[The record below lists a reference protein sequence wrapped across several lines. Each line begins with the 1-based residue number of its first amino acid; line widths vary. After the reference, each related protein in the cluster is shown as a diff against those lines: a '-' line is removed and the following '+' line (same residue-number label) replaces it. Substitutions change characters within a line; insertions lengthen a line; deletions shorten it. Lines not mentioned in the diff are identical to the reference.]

1 VTGLGARL
9 WPLLASVAL
18 VWPVTALVWPVTA
31 LVWPLTALVWPLT
44 ALVWPQAAV
53 AQEAAQEAALT
64 CELVFGASPPQL
76 NACQGG
82 GRLTVALVGDVL
94 LHAPL
99 QRRGYAEGFRTI
111 WGAAEPFLLRADI
124 AVANLEGPVA
134 AGFGGINRPGDDP
147 GPVFGTGVYTSFPMF
162 NYHPRVL
169 ADLFGSGIDL
179 VTTANNHAL
188 DRGGQG
194 LDATLD
200 AIAAAGLLQAGAIRG
215 GAAPDFVAFSDTA
228 LGRIVWIACTFSTNG
243 IGDPQ
248 GQVLMCFQ
256 QRAAVLALIAAYA
269 AQPGIAAV
277 VVLPHWGEE
286 YQNSAAADQRG
297 LAAAMVAAGA
307 TVVVGTH
314 PHVVQDWQVI
324 GGPAG
329 QVPVIYSTGNFVSGQ
344 PGLARE
350 TGMLA
355 WLSLCRGAS
364 TGDLGQSLRSRLVVE
379 RAGWVPLRMGRAPE
393 GVRLF
398 SVGPD
403 GAAGYVAAA
412 AEHIE
417 GRAPGFSMGARFA
430 CRGGDAPLALA
441 LQ

>member
-1 VTGLGARL
+1 MTRLFALMLALMRSLMLARMLAPMLALRQVLILVQRLALILAPL
-9 WPLLASVAL
+9 WPL
-18 VWPVTALVWPVTA
+18 
-31 LVWPLTALVWPLT
+31 
-44 ALVWPQAAV
+44 AA
-53 AQEAAQEAALT
+53 AAQDAPLI
-64 CELVFGASPPQL
+64 CNLVFDAAPPQL
-76 NACQGG
+76 NSCQGG

-99 QRRGYAEGFRTI
+99 QRRGYAEGFRAV
-111 WGAAEPFLLRADI
+111 WGAVDPFLQSADI

-134 AGFGGINRPGDDP
+134 AGFRGINRPGADP
-147 GPVFGTGVYTSFPMF
+147 GPVFGTGVYTSYPMF

-169 ADLFGSGIDL
+169 ADLVASGVDL

-200 AIAAAGLLQAGAIRG
+200 AIDAAGLLQAGTIRG
-215 GAAPDFVAFSDTA
+215 GAAPEFVAFTDTT
-228 LGRIVWIACTFSTNG
+228 LGRIVWIACTYSTNG
-243 IGDPQ
+243 IGDPL

-256 QRAAVLALIAAYA
+256 QRDAVLALIRGYA
-269 AQPGIAAV
+269 AQPGIAGV

-286 YQNSAAADQRG
+286 YQNRAGSDQRT
-297 LAAAMVAAGA
+297 LAAQMVAAGA
-307 TVVVGTH
+307 TVVVGAH
-314 PHVVQDWQVI
+314 PHVVQDWEVI
-324 GGPAG
+324 AGPAG
-329 QVPVIYSTGNFVSGQ
+329 QVPVIHSMGNFVSGQ

-355 WLSLCRGAS
+355 WLSLCRGAPS
-364 TGDLGQSLRSRLVVE
+364 GDLGQSLRSRLVVE

-398 SVGPD
+398 TVGPD
-403 GAAGYVAAA
+403 GAAGYIAAA
-412 AEHIE
+412 ADHIE
-417 GRAPGFSMGARFA
+417 ARVPGFSMGARFA
-430 CRGGDAPLALA
+430 CAADVASLSLA

>member
-1 VTGLGARL
+1 MTGWRAVRAMPTLVL
-9 WPLLASVAL
+9 QLVAL
-18 VWPVTALVWPVTA
+18 LLLLP
-31 LVWPLTALVWPLT
+31 
-44 ALVWPQAAV
+44 PQAR
-53 AQEAAQEAALT
+53 AQDGAPLS
-64 CELVFGASPPQL
+64 CRLVFESVPPQL
-76 NACQGG
+76 NTCQGS

-94 LHAPL
+94 LHGPL
-99 QRRGYAEGFRTI
+99 QRRGYAEGFGTI
-111 WGAAEPFLLRADI
+111 WGAAAPFLKSADI

-134 AGFGGINRPGDDP
+134 AGFSGINRPGTDP
-147 GPVFGTGVYTSFPMF
+147 GPVFGGVYTSYPMF

-169 ADLFGSGIDL
+169 ADLVALGVDI

-200 AIAAAGLLQAGAIRG
+200 AIAAAGLVQTGTIRAGAE
-215 GAAPDFVAFSDTA
+215 PQFVAVTETP

-243 IGDPQ
+243 ISDPD

-256 QRAAVLALIAAYA
+256 QQEAVLALIRAYA
-269 AQPGIAAV
+269 MQPGIAAV

-286 YQNSAAADQRG
+286 YRNTPEAGTRR

-314 PHVVQDWQVI
+314 PHVVQPWEFI
-324 GGPAG
+324 IGPAG
-329 QVPVIYSTGNFVSGQ
+329 QVPVLYSTGNFVSGQ
-344 PGLARE
+344 PGLPRQ

-355 WLSLCRGAS
+355 WLSLCRGAP
-364 TGDLGQSLRSRLVVE
+364 TGDLGQGLRARLVVE
-379 RAGWVPLRMGRAPE
+379 RAGWVPMRMGRAPE

-403 GAAGYVAAA
+403 GAAGYVADAA
-412 AEHIE
+412 QHIE
-417 GRAPGFSMGARFA
+417 RLVPGFAMGARFA
-430 CRGGDAPLALA
+430 CEGAGVDGGDALSLV